1 MSTFNFSPSSSAKG
15 SSSNPRRRSPWSS
28 LAQPALGAVLA
39 IGVLTAGQAQAV
51 RVDVGGQAWNVT
63 TFTGSYNDNMSIF
76 FQPTAPE
83 GGAMPWWGDLF
94 LATQFATAV
103 GDSFL
108 TPNFIPNSPAGDTEV
123 GPLFA
128 YSVEHVKPSDPSII
142 QPPYSIAAIDF
153 SNIPIFNFSVADQN
167 SFTWAQ
173 ATPFTLSSPTPAP
186 GPLPAS
192 VPGPLPALG
201 GAAAFGFRRKL
212 RKRIK
217 RSTNTVFSPYGN

>member
-15 SSSNPRRRSPWSS
+15 SSSNPRGRSPWSS
-28 LAQPALGAVLA
+28 LAKPALGVALA
-39 IGVLTAGQAQAV
+39 MGVLTAGQARALV
-51 RVDVGGQAWNVT
+51 VNVAGQDWDVT
-63 TFTGSYNDNMSIF
+63 TFTGSYNDNTSKF
-76 FQPTAPE
+76 VQPTAPE
-83 GGAMPWWGDLF
+83 GGAMPWWGDLS
-94 LATQFATAV
+94 LATQFANAV

-108 TPNFIPNSPAGDTEV
+108 TPNSIPTSPAGDTDY

-128 YSVEHVKPSDPSII
+128 YSVEHVKPSNPSII

-153 SNIPIFNFSVADQN
+153 SNISIFNFSVADQN

-173 ATPFTLSSPTPAP
+173 ATPLTLSSPTPAP
-186 GPLPAS
+186 GPLTAS

-201 GAAAFGFRRKL
+201 GAAAFGFSRKL

-217 RSTNTVFSPYGN
+217 RSTKTVFSSYGN